1 MWSNNSAP
9 RHLPRELKI
18 GFHTNPCMHVHSTTS
33 HNCQKVEITQVSI
46 SRWMD
51 KQNAAQPYNEI
62 LLSHKKKWSGEFPGS
77 WWRFQ
82 ALTAGLDSIPGLG
95 PKISRILQYRQKK
108 KERKKEMKVWYA
120 LQRGWSSKTP
130 SWVSLPKNRHKGHI
144 LYDPIYMKCP
154 GKSIETEGRLTV
166 AWGWGS
172 GNEGD

>member
-95 PKISRILQYRQKK
+95 TKISRILQYRQKK
-108 KERKKEMKVWYA
+108 KKKERNEVLICTTAWMK
-120 LQRGWSSKTP
+120 LKNTKLSFFTKEQTQRPHIIWS
-130 SWVSLPKNRHKGHI
+130 H
-144 LYDPIYMKCP
+144 LYEM
-154 GKSIETEGRLTV
+154 SR
-166 AWGWGS
+166 
-172 GNEGD
+172 